1 MKQRGFKGFGG
12 CGGSID
18 RLNSISAAALKAHP
32 RNEFQLLNRLGKF
45 AKVRISSRNFSNS
58 ILNQAR
64 AFWAIAITSGIC
76 ANSWSRFS
84 Y

>member
-1 MKQRGFKGFGG
+1 MK
-12 CGGSID
+12 
-18 RLNSISAAALKAHP
+18 
-32 RNEFQLLNRLGKF
+32 RLGKF

-76 ANSWSRFS
+76 ANSLSRFS
-84 Y
+84 TLSGSFTPPGTTQPG